1 MILTKWAPECLQNNM
16 MRNLMITCLLVFSAN
31 FVHGQYSRFP
41 TSGMVEYE
49 KTVNMLAIIKKKVD
63 LDKNTFS
70 AQAFESFKKN
80 NPQFKKLKSTLT
92 FGGNKTLYTPLKDTE
107 PKTNNFLA
115 EDPSAEQNNI
125 VYTDLSTSQSI
136 AQKSVFEETF
146 LLKDSVRKINWK
158 ITNETRD
165 IAGYSCRRA
174 NAIIMDSI
182 YVVAFYTDE
191 IPLSGGPESFTG
203 LPGLILGVALPHEHI
218 TWFATLVKD
227 IPVPPA
233 GIIAPKKGK
242 ATNYKSLLGTL
253 QDATKNWGKHAQLA
267 LKAFLL

>member
-1 MILTKWAPECLQNNM
+1 M
-16 MRNLMITCLLVFSAN
+16 MKNLMITCLLLLTGN

-41 TSGMVEYE
+41 TSGTIEYE
-49 KTVNMLAIIKKKVD
+49 KTVNMLAIVKQKVD
-63 LDKNTFS
+63 LDKSTFS
-70 AQAFESFKKN
+70 TQAFEGFKKN

-92 FGGNKTLYTPLKDTE
+92 FGGNKTLFTPLKDTE
-107 PKTNNFLA
+107 PKSNNYLA
-115 EDPSAEQNNI
+115 DDPAADQNN
-125 VYTDLSTSQSI
+125 VTYTDLLTSQSI
-136 AQKSVFEETF
+136 TQKLVFEETF

-158 ITNETRD
+158 ITEETRD

-174 NAIIMDSI
+174 NALIMDSI

-203 LPGLILGVALPHEHI
+203 LPGMILGVALPYEHI

-227 IPVPPA
+227 LPVAPA
-233 GIIAPKKGK
+233 TITAPKKGK
-242 ATNYKSLLGTL
+242 STDYKSLISTL
-253 QDATKNWGKHAQLA
+253 QGATKNWGNYAQFA